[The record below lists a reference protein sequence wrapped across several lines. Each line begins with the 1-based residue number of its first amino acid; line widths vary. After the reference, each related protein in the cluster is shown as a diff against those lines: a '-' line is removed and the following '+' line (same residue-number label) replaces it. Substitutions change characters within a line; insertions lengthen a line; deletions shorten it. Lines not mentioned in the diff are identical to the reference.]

1 MYDAGMH
8 VLPQRV
14 SPEEQVVSA
23 REKRRKLSVMAE
35 AVARRVSVGM
45 RRRMLWR
52 VVGSRLCVVTVSV
65 GFRGSYRRSRGR

>member
-1 MYDAGMH
+1 MH

-45 RRRMLWR
+45 RRRML
-52 VVGSRLCVVTVSV
+52 
-65 GFRGSYRRSRGR
+65 